1 MAQERMRDIIIQ
13 LKAIKES
20 QNLTIQ
26 QIIDTLD
33 SENQHL
39 SRSTVVKVFSE
50 GGEELPYQ
58 FETIR
63 TLADVMFRVYSV
75 DEGDNPEISGLK
87 STVQLQNIIIDQL
100 KAQAE
105 TEHKAAEETVNSYIR
120 RNEFLRDR
128 VEKQDIRIEQK
139 DRLITIMMMLFL
151 KKFDPDF
158 AAGFGNGTQKFIDDT
173 LNEISD
179 YLSEGK

>member
-1 MAQERMRDIIIQ
+1 MAQERIRDIIVQ
-13 LKAIKES
+13 LKAIKEN

-39 SRSTVVKVFSE
+39 GRSTVVKVFSD
-50 GGEELPYQ
+50 GGEDLPYQ
-58 FETIR
+58 YETIR

-75 DEGDNPEISGLK
+75 DEDDNPEISGLK

-100 KAQAE
+100 KAQVE
-105 TEHKAAEETVNSYIR
+105 TEHKAAEEVAASSYR
-120 RNEFLRDR
+120 RIEFLRDR

-139 DRLITIMMMLFL
+139 DRLITIMLL
-151 KKFDPDF
+151 KMIAEQKDGLSPAIDKYLKETFQEIKEYMGEPD
-158 AAGFGNGTQKFIDDT
+158 K
-173 LNEISD
+173 E
-179 YLSEGK
+179 E